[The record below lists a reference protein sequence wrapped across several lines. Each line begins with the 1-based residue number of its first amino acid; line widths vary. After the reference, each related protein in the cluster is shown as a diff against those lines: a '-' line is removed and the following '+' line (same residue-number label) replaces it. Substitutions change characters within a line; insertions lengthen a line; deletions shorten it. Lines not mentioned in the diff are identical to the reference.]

1 MSEPQYREMFRTGL
15 APFVEDVP
23 PGPDWDDLTSDVTPV
38 AVSASGRRPPGWLV
52 GLGVA
57 VVVLALFG
65 LAVVLSPSS
74 PSPSTAP
81 VGTGPESTVE
91 FDGAAA
97 ASDVETWWRLVISGD
112 VESAVEMSHPD
123 VVQFNYQGFA
133 DLFAVLGAEV
143 TPAAEP
149 KFDTGGGPPVVC
161 YTLTGS
167 ESQSFGEVIF
177 AEHDGEWLI
186 QDIQSPSGQCSA
198 PTTTTSL
205 VEGAAWATP
214 GVGMTDAFFADGRLL
229 ATDGERLFVADGHG
243 SFDDSP
249 RMVTAVSDDS
259 GEVLWQQDFGNS
271 IQQGLFIQAVSADR
285 LLVSVAEGQVW
296 TLDTSTGEILREFDL
311 LAGYGASGVVATD
324 DVYFLGADTSSEG
337 NADPPRAM
345 SVNFDDGSL
354 NWETVLTEGTDLQP
368 ISPALADNT
377 LIFTSTLSH
386 PGSAEGNMVHAL
398 DPADGSILWTANLGG
413 DQQFKFFPSLVVG
426 NNVIVSGPDGA
437 VALALATGE
446 QEWSTPN
453 AQPLAFGPDGR
464 LYAYA
469 PSGIVTL
476 DPATGEPEAFIDLD
490 WSPRYAP
497 IGLWLNGDQVVVSDG
512 IRLQV
517 FSESSGEVTFEW
529 SADPG
534 AIVDFP
540 ILATPSLIVIPI
552 GRQTQDPP
560 ADREIVGL
568 DLP

>member
-1 MSEPQYREMFRTGL
+1 MSESQYREMFRTGL

-23 PGPDWDDLTSDVTPV
+23 PGPDWDDLTSGVTSV
-38 AVSASGRRPPGWLV
+38 AVSRPTRRSPGWLV

-74 PSPSTAP
+74 PSSSTAP

-91 FDGAAA
+91 FDGEAA
-97 ASDVETWWRLVISGD
+97 ASDVEAWWLLVISGD
-112 VESAVEMSHPD
+112 IESAAAMSHPD
-123 VVQFNYQGFA
+123 VIQFNYQGFA
-133 DLFAVLGAEV
+133 DLIAGLGDDV
-143 TPAAEP
+143 TPTAEP
-149 KFDTGGGPPVVC
+149 KSDTGGGQPAVC

-167 ESQSFGEVIF
+167 EGQSSGEVIF
-177 AEHDGEWLI
+177 AEHDGSWLI
-186 QDIQSPSGQCSA
+186 QDIRSPTGECSA
-198 PTTTTSL
+198 STTTTTL
-205 VEGAAWATP
+205 VDGAAWATP

-243 SFDDSP
+243 SFDESP
-249 RMVTAVSDDS
+249 RMVTAVSTDS
-259 GEVLWQQDFGNS
+259 GAILWQQDFGDS
-271 IQQGLFIQAVSADR
+271 IQQGLFIQSVSADR

-296 TLDTSTGEILREFDL
+296 TLDTATGEILREFDL
-311 LAGYGASGVVATD
+311 LAGYGASGAVATD

-337 NADPPRAM
+337 NTDPPHAM

-368 ISPALADNT
+368 ISPAFDDDT

-426 NNVIVSGPDGA
+426 NNVVVSGPDGA

-446 QEWSTPN
+446 QAWSAPN
-453 AQPLAFGPDGR
+453 AQPLALGPDGR

-469 PSGIVTL
+469 PNGIVTL
-476 DPATGEPEAFIDLD
+476 DPDTGEPEAFIDLD

-497 IGLWLNGDQVVVSDG
+497 IGLWINGDQVVVSDG
-512 IRLQV
+512 IRLRV
-517 FSESSGEVTFEW
+517 FSQASGELTFEW
-529 SADPG
+529 RADPG

-540 ILATPSLIVIPI
+540 ILAAPSLIAIPI

-560 ADREIVGL
+560 ADREVVGL
-568 DLP
+568 ELP